1 MKKPKLDYG
10 NGYNETNS
18 IALIWSIEDVK
29 SLKGSFDHRDVDLT
43 DEDCMEILGNILKHY
58 DTSEGVS
65 WSDICYE
72 VDVYLETS
80 GKWVDK

>member
-10 NGYNETNS
+10 YGFNETNS
-18 IALIWSIEDVK
+18 IIVVWTIDDIK

-43 DEDCMEILGNILKHY
+43 DEECMEILQIVKNNHDAEIGINWEVLCFWYDDYLK
-58 DTSEGVS
+58 
-65 WSDICYE
+65 
-72 VDVYLETS
+72 ET